1 MVFEHSARDRKRG
14 YGDFSLLSR
23 NRVTVDSIEDLL
35 FSVVNPVGVLSST
48 VGLTRL
54 QLDEV
59 GRARLAGPPSTG
71 AAIAMDGG
79 MAVLSTE
86 CRDLYVDKP
95 ETNGDSNQIRKP
107 IIIEHGLSLSNVLRK
122 QAVVEA
128 GR

>member
-23 NRVTVDSIEDLL
+23 NRVTVDSIEDL